1 MYFSGY
7 INRIYIIF
15 SQDNSKIDAQF
26 ENTIP
31 YSPAIVLSIF
41 SLVCHLYHPLH
52 QFYDDSYG
60 DICGIL
66 SAACDTMFHNSILTK
81 KEMVL

>member
-1 MYFSGY
+1 MLS
-7 INRIYIIF
+7 NLIYIIF
-15 SQDNSKIDAQF
+15 TQDKSQMYAQFDNS
-26 ENTIP
+26 NP